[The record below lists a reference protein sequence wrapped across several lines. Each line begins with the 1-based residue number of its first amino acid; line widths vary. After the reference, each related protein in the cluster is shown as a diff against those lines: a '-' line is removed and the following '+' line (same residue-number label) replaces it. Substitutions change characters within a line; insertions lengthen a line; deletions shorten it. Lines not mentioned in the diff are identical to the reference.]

1 MSIANIMNTS
11 ILSQQTAQTA
21 QNNYVT
27 PQSMLRLVRLSMPN
41 IVRNKI
47 FAEYAMTDI
56 TNMSE
61 EKTFERIN
69 SEYYN

>member
-1 MSIANIMNTS
+1 MSIANVMNTS
-11 ILSQQTAQTA
+11 ILSQQAT

-41 IVRNKI
+41 LVRNKI

-56 TNMSE
+56 TDMSE
-61 EKTFERIN
+61 EKTFEKIN

>member
-1 MSIANIMNTS
+1 MSIANVMNTS
-11 ILSQQTAQTA
+11 ILSQQAA

-41 IVRNKI
+41 LVRNKI

-56 TNMSE
+56 TDMSE
-61 EKTFERIN
+61 EKTFEKIN

>member
-1 MSIANIMNTS
+1 MSIANTS
-11 ILSQQTAQTA
+11 ILSQQAA

-27 PQSMLRLVRLSMPN
+27 PQSMLRLVRLATPN
-41 IVRNKI
+41 LVRNKI

-56 TNMSE
+56 TDMSE
-61 EKTFERIN
+61 EKTFEKIN